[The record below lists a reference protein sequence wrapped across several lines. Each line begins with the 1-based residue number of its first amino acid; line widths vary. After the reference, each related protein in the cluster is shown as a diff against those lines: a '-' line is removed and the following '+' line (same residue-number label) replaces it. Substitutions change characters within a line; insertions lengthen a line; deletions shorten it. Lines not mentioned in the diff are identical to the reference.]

1 MMILTYAIQRF
12 YEYFDCY
19 LVSICVNKRRGY
31 YNDIFKRMEN
41 ARFWIVSK
49 LDNYFFTYK
58 YLETFYFSLRKRHK
72 RCVAAAVCSLNH
84 LHLDYMFR
92 VICFFI
98 INGKLYS
105 ESSFEM
111 ICLYWVIYYNHI
123 SYKLFSILES
133 SINPSNCNN
142 IKCLMD
148 VKTTKTFCVQKRTYL
163 GAWLK
168 TPTNYQKYKRYQNV
182 YT

>member
-1 MMILTYAIQRF
+1 M
-12 YEYFDCY
+12 
-19 LVSICVNKRRGY
+19 SICVNERRGY

-98 INGKLYS
+98 IKGELYS
-105 ESSFEM
+105 ESTFEM
-111 ICLYWVIYYNHI
+111 ICLSWVIGI
-123 SYKLFSILES
+123 FIIVSYKLSSIWEC
-133 SINPSNCNN
+133 SINPSNYSN

-148 VKTTKTFCVQKRTYL
+148 VKSTKTFCV
-163 GAWLK
+163 
-168 TPTNYQKYKRYQNV
+168 
-182 YT
+182 

>member
-1 MMILTYAIQRF
+1 M
-12 YEYFDCY
+12 
-19 LVSICVNKRRGY
+19 N
-31 YNDIFKRMEN
+31 N

-92 VICFFI
+92 VICSFI
-98 INGKLYS
+98 INGELYS

-111 ICLYWVIYYNHI
+111 ICLRWVSGISIIDDI
-123 SYKLFSILES
+123 SYKLSSILEC
-133 SINPSNCNN
+133 SINPSNYNN

-148 VKTTKTFCVQKRTYL
+148 VKTTKLSVSKK
-163 GAWLK
+163 GHIW
-168 TPTNYQKYKRYQNV
+168 V
-182 YT
+182 HD

>member
-1 MMILTYAIQRF
+1 M
-12 YEYFDCY
+12 
-19 LVSICVNKRRGY
+19 SICVNERRGY

-98 INGKLYS
+98 INGKVYS

-111 ICLYWVIYYNHI
+111 IFLRWVIGISIIDDI
-123 SYKLFSILES
+123 SYKLSSILEC
-133 SINPSNCNN
+133 SINPSNYSN

-148 VKTTKTFCVQKRTYL
+148 VKSTKTFCV
-163 GAWLK
+163 
-168 TPTNYQKYKRYQNV
+168 
-182 YT
+182 

>member
-1 MMILTYAIQRF
+1 M
-12 YEYFDCY
+12 
-19 LVSICVNKRRGY
+19 SICFNERRGY
-31 YNDIFKRMEN
+31 YNDIFKRMNN

-105 ESSFEM
+105 ESSFGM
-111 ICLYWVIYYNHI
+111 ICLRWVSGISIIDDI
-123 SYKLFSILES
+123 SYKLSSILEC
-133 SINPSNCNN
+133 SINPSNYSN

-148 VKTTKTFCVQKRTYL
+148 VKSTKTFCV
-163 GAWLK
+163 
-168 TPTNYQKYKRYQNV
+168 
-182 YT
+182 